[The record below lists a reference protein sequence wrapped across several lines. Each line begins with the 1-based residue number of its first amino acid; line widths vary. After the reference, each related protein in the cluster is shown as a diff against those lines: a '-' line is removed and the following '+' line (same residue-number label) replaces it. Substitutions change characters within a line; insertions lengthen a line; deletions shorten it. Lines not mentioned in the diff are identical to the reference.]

1 MAQGQFNREEALATL
16 NQHWHKGMA
25 GYNNQEGVVDPEKT
39 NQKETEKQTT
49 MIWECLENFKF
60 IHMWYFTRDS
70 LCKAAKTVWCLDKNE
85 TLAITQAVKGN
96 VAVRTANSLITS
108 KNVKLDHHLTYAK
121 YMFTKNHFLMAIE
134 NAKWG
139 NDIVDS
145 YNWFFH
151 NLDNHPLQDTGDRVY
166 EDLMNKIAQELDS
179 RDIQLGLEQP
189 GDLGPASPGCASG
202 IKGPNNPTVDDQ
214 SHLED
219 VQGPHD
225 GARVMKEKSN
235 IPFDRSQHQ
244 SVQNAWA
251 GTRNIDTE
259 PPVMNCPYGTNPT
272 LPTAPETTKAGWS
285 TEMAKSFAGTSSD
298 HGAAQVFKLWRPEP

>member
-1 MAQGQFNREEALATL
+1 MVPQQHLDFAQPGFATLINLIMAQGQFNREEALATL

-25 GYNNQEGVVDPEKT
+25 GYNNQEGAVDPEKT

-49 MIWECLENFKF
+49 MIWELSQFTPNNTHEHTHPNQTMNHHQPISPTLSTLHTQQQKTSNYALKCLENFKF

-85 TLAITQAVKGN
+85 TLAITQAAKGN

-108 KNVKLDHHLTYAK
+108 KNVKLDHHLTFAK

-151 NLDNHPLQDTGDRVY
+151 NLDNHPLQDTGDRGEHTILQY
-166 EDLMNKIAQELDS
+166 
-179 RDIQLGLEQP
+179 
-189 GDLGPASPGCASG
+189 ASE
-202 IKGPNNPTVDDQ
+202 V
-214 SHLED
+214 
-219 VQGPHD
+219 
-225 GARVMKEKSN
+225 
-235 IPFDRSQHQ
+235 
-244 SVQNAWA
+244 
-251 GTRNIDTE
+251 
-259 PPVMNCPYGTNPT
+259 
-272 LPTAPETTKAGWS
+272 
-285 TEMAKSFAGTSSD
+285 
-298 HGAAQVFKLWRPEP
+298 